1 MKIDAFASGITRK
14 TVLTAAI
21 ALAMSS
27 LSAHAA
33 DAWVSTHTQAAMLP
47 VAATQALATSSTA
60 ATPTASGYALNMT
73 GSPHIDAAAVTAMP
87 ADHPLHVAVSLK
99 LRNPDQLQAF
109 LAAVTTPGNPLY
121 GKFLTPE
128 QFSARFGPTQA
139 QVDAVVAHLQQA
151 GFTNIDVAPNRML
164 VSADGNAGAAVNG
177 FHTSIKRF
185 NANGREFFANDAPA
199 LVPAALGDSVNAV
212 LGLQNVSVKHPLHHV
227 YKPEDVTV
235 PGPASSTQAASA
247 VAAHHPQDFAA
258 IYGGSSVP
266 TASNTAVGII
276 TWGSITQTVT
286 DLNSFTASAGL
297 PTVNSTITK
306 VGSGTF
312 ANDPDSNGEW
322 SLDSQDIVGIAGAVK
337 QLIFYT
343 SANGDSSSSGITNA
357 GITATFNRAV
367 TDNVAKLINVSLGE
381 DETAAEQSGTQAA
394 DDAIFQQAV
403 AQGQTFSVAA
413 GDAGVYQWSSDP
425 TSGSPGYVANSAG
438 TVKIDLTHYSVSE
451 PASSPYVIQVGGTQL
466 STSGTSWTGETV
478 WNEGLSAIAP
488 SQGDNNQRLWA
499 TGGGTSLYETAP
511 SWQSSVT
518 SSTKRVG
525 PDVAFDAASSSG
537 ALIVVNGTTEQ
548 VGGTSLA
555 SPLFVGAFAR
565 IESAANNAI
574 GFPASKFYQAFPTQT
589 SLLHDVTSGNNGYQ
603 NHGYTATTGF
613 DEATGFG
620 SFDIGK
626 LNTYAQANWVSGGGG
641 GGTNAAPVANFSV
654 VTSGLTATF
663 TDSSSDSDG
672 SIASRSWNFGDGAT
686 STATNPSHTYT
697 SAGTYSV
704 SETVTDNAG
713 ATNTK
718 TSSVT
723 VSSSGGG
730 GGNVLQNG
738 VAVTGLSAAKNGK
751 LYYTVAV
758 PSGATNLKIAISGGT
773 GDADLY
779 VKFGA
784 QPTTSSY
791 DCRPY
796 VTGNT
801 ESCTASS
808 PQTGTYYVMLNGY
821 SAFSGVT
828 LKATWTN

>member
-1 MKIDAFASGITRK
+1 MKIDAFRVTRK
-14 TVLTAAI
+14 TALTVAI
-21 ALAMSS
+21 TLAMTS
-27 LSAHAA
+27 LGSHAE
-33 DAWVSTHTQAAMLP
+33 DAWVTTNTKAALLP
-47 VAATQALATSSTA
+47 AATSQISTASTA
-60 ATPTASGYALNMT
+60 ATAATTAISAGYKLNMT
-73 GSPHIDAAAVTAMP
+73 GQPSIEGTAVTALA
-87 ADHPLHVAVSLK
+87 ADHPLHVVIGMK

-109 LAAVTTPGNPLY
+109 LRNVTTPGNAAY
-121 GKFLTPE
+121 GKFLSPD
-128 QFSARFGPTQA
+128 QFKAQFGPTEA
-139 QVDAVVAHLQQA
+139 QVQAVVAHLQQS
-151 GFTNIDVAPNRML
+151 GFTNIQVAPNNL
-164 VSADGNAGAAVNG
+164 LIEADGNASAATTG

-185 NANGREFFANDAPA
+185 ESGGREFFANDAPA
-199 LVPAALGDSVNAV
+199 LVPAALGESVNAV
-212 LGLQNVSVKHPLHHV
+212 LGLQNVSVKHTLHHV
-227 YKPEDVTV
+227 YHPERVTV
-235 PGPASSTQAASA
+235 PGPASSTQAAAA

-266 TASNTAVGII
+266 AATNTAVGII

-297 PTVNSTITK
+297 ATVNSTITK

-322 SLDSQDIVGIAGAVK
+322 SLDSQDIVGIAGGVK

-343 SANGDSSSSGITNA
+343 SANGNSSSSGITDA
-357 GITATFNRAV
+357 GITATYNKAV
-367 TDNVAKLINVSLGE
+367 TDNIAKLINVSLGE
-381 DETAAEQSGTQAA
+381 DETAAEESGTQAA

-403 AQGQTFSVAA
+403 AQGQIFSIAS
-413 GDAGVYQWSSDP
+413 GDAGVYQWSTDP

-466 STSGTSWTGETV
+466 STSGTTWSGETV

-499 TGGGTSLYETAP
+499 TGGGTSLYEAAP
-511 SWQSSVT
+511 SWQSSVS

-525 PDVAFDAASSSG
+525 PDLSFDAASSSG
-537 ALIVVNGTTEQ
+537 ALIVVNGSTEQ

-574 GFPASKFYQAFPTQT
+574 GFPASKFYAAFPTQT

-603 NHGYTATTGF
+603 NHGYTAATGF

-641 GGTNAAPVANFSV
+641 TTNVPPVANFSV
-654 VTSGLTATF
+654 ATSGLTATF
-663 TDSSSDSDG
+663 TDSSTDSDG
-672 SIASRSWNFGDGAT
+672 SIASHAWTFGDGAT
-686 STATNPSHTYT
+686 STATSPSHTYT
-697 SAGTYSV
+697 AAGTYSV

-723 VSSSGGG
+723 VTSSGGG

-738 VAVTGLSAAKNGK
+738 VAVTGLSAAKNAK
-751 LYYTVAV
+751 LNYTVAI
-758 PSGATNLKIAISGGT
+758 PSGAKNLKIAISGGS

-779 VKFGA
+779 VKFGPA
-784 QPTTSSY
+784 PTTSSY

-801 ESCTASS
+801 ETCSVTS

-821 SAFSGVT
+821 AAFSGVT

>member
-1 MKIDAFASGITRK
+1 MT
-14 TVLTAAI
+14 
-21 ALAMSS
+21 S
-27 LSAHAA
+27 LCTHAE
-33 DAWVSTHTQAAMLP
+33 DAWVSTHTKAAMLP
-47 VAATQALATSSTA
+47 VAAPQALAAGSTA
-60 ATPTASGYALNMT
+60 ATPVGSGYALNMT
-73 GSPHIDAAAVTAMP
+73 GSPHIDGTAVTALE
-87 ADHPLHVAVSLK
+87 ADHPLHVVVSLK
-99 LRNPDQLQAF
+99 LRNPDQLQTF
-109 LAAVTTPGNPLY
+109 LAGVTTPGSAQY
-121 GKFLTPE
+121 GKFLSPA
-128 QFSARFGPTQA
+128 QSKAQFGPTQA

-151 GFTNIDVAPNRML
+151 GFTNIEVAPNNL
-164 VSADGNAGAAVNG
+164 LISADGNAGAATTG

-185 NANGREFFANDAPA
+185 TSNGREFFANDTPA
-199 LVPAALGDSVNAV
+199 LVPAALGDSVGSV
-212 LGLQNVSVKHPLHHV
+212 LGLQNVSVKHTLHHV
-227 YKPEDVTV
+227 YHPENVTV
-235 PGPASSTQAASA
+235 PGPSSTQAAAA

-258 IYGGSSVP
+258 IYGASGVP
-266 TASNTAVGII
+266 AATNTVVGII

-286 DLNSFTASAGL
+286 DLNSFTSGAGL
-297 PTVNSTITK
+297 AAVNSTITK

-322 SLDSQDIVGIAGAVK
+322 SLDSQDIVGIAGGVK

-343 SANGDSSSSGITNA
+343 SANGNSSSSGITDA
-357 GITATFNRAV
+357 GITATYNKAV
-367 TDNVAKLINVSLGE
+367 TDNLAKLINVSLGE
-381 DETAAEQSGTQAA
+381 DETAAEESGTQAA

-403 AQGQTFSVAA
+403 AQGQTFSIAS
-413 GDAGVYQWSSDP
+413 GDAGVYQWSTDP

-466 STSGTSWTGETV
+466 STSGTTWSGETV

-488 SQGDNNQRLWA
+488 SQGDNTQRLWA

-511 SWQSSVT
+511 SWQSVVS

-525 PDVAFDAASSSG
+525 PDLSFDAASSSG
-537 ALIVVNGTTEQ
+537 ALIIVNGSTEQ

-574 GFPASKFYQAFPTQT
+574 GFPASKFYQAFPTQA

-603 NHGYTATTGF
+603 NHGYTASSGF

-626 LNTYAQANWVSGGGG
+626 RNTYAQANWVSGGGG
-641 GGTNAAPVANFSV
+641 TNVPPVGNFSV

-672 SIASRSWNFGDGAT
+672 SIASQSWTFGDGAT
-686 STATNPSHTYT
+686 SSSTSPSHTYA

-704 SETVTDNAG
+704 SETVTDNGG
-713 ATNTK
+713 ASNTK
-718 TSSVT
+718 TASVT

-738 VAVTGLSAAKNGK
+738 VG
-751 LYYTVAV
+751 VAV
-758 PSGATNLKIAISGGT
+758 PSTPKNGQDSYTVVVPSGAHNLKIAISGGS

-779 VKFGA
+779 VRLGSA
-784 QPTTSSY
+784 PTTSTY
-791 DCRPY
+791 DCRPF

-801 ESCTASS
+801 ESCTATA
-808 PQTGTYYVMLNGY
+808 PQAGTYFIMINGF